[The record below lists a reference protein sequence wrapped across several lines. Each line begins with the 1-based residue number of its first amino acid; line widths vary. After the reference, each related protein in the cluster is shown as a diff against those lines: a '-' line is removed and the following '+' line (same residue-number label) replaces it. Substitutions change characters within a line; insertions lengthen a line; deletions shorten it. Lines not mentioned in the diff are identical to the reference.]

1 MVEGDIKSE
10 DKEVWILVVE
20 EEKSIRN
27 LLLKALS
34 MVGYR
39 VTLASSGEEGLELF
53 FKGEYDLVLADLSMS
68 AMDGWTLAR
77 RIKEKSPGTPF
88 CLMTGWDVQDIEPKI
103 KTSSVDFVLFKP
115 FGLNKLQ
122 EMIEGMLS

>member
-1 MVEGDIKSE
+1 MKR
-10 DKEVWILVVE
+10 K
-20 EEKSIRN
+20 KAIRA

-34 MVGYR
+34 KLGYE

-53 FKGEYDLVLADLSMS
+53 FKGEHDLVLADLTMS
-68 AMDGWTLAR
+68 AMDGWILAGL
-77 RIKEKSPGTPF
+77 IKEKSPGTPF
-88 CLMTGWDVQDIEPKI
+88 CLMTGWDAQDIEPKI

-115 FGLNKLQ
+115 FGLRKLR

>member
-1 MVEGDIKSE
+1 MVEEERKSE
-10 DKEVWILVVE
+10 DKRLWILVVE
-20 EEKSIRN
+20 EEKSIRD

-34 MVGYR
+34 KVGYKVR
-39 VTLASSGEEGLELF
+39 LASSGEEGLELF
-53 FKGEYDLVLADLSMS
+53 SKGEYGLVLADLTMS

-77 RIKEKSPGTPF
+77 LIKEKSPGTPF
-88 CLMTGWDVQDIEPKI
+88 CLMTGWDAQDIEPKI

-115 FGLNKLQ
+115 FGLRKLQ